1 MSLKI
6 LFMGT
11 PVFAVPILKSLFESE
26 HKLLSVYTQPPKKR
40 SRGQKKKSSP
50 IHEFAEK
57 IKVPVRCPDDLNTE
71 QELNFIKNLKPNI
84 VIVVAFGKIIPKK
97 ILELPNITFI
107 NIHASI
113 LPKWRGAAPIQR
125 AIMNMDKETGIS
137 IMKINES
144 LDSGPVMK
152 IKKIKIESNT
162 NHGILSKKMA
172 LLSSSTITECLELI
186 SKNNAKFIPQDQS
199 KATYAKKIEKK
210 GVQNKLE

>member
-97 ILELPNITFI
+97 F
-107 NIHASI
+107 
-113 LPKWRGAAPIQR
+113 
-125 AIMNMDKETGIS
+125 
-137 IMKINES
+137 
-144 LDSGPVMK
+144 
-152 IKKIKIESNT
+152 
-162 NHGILSKKMA
+162 
-172 LLSSSTITECLELI
+172 
-186 SKNNAKFIPQDQS
+186 
-199 KATYAKKIEKK
+199 
-210 GVQNKLE
+210 